1 MRHVRNGII
10 LHRSVILILGKI
22 EAAIILQIRKNSLS
36 RSFARFAIRIIA
48 ESGLLYTLTSI
59 AAFFTLL
66 FSPTDIL
73 LLASAIVCY

>member
-10 LHRSVILILGKI
+10 LHHAVILILGKI
-22 EAAIILQIRKNSLS
+22 EAAIILKIRKNSLS
-36 RSFARFAIRIIA
+36 RSFSRFAIRLIA

-66 FSPTDIL
+66 LSPTDMLIL
-73 LLASAIVCY
+73 TSAIVCY